1 MTRLHHRRVSMARS
15 NKSSSSASV
24 GNNGSTRPTA
34 QTKKPR
40 TPRTRT
46 SAGLRL
52 EEIDRPLIVPVGMA
66 WERHPYSARDPST
79 VLGALVRQMYP
90 PPIGPKIDQKPVL
103 CWEDYKWSPGPEW
116 RFKCDPS
123 EQEKA
128 DGVLEENLTRK
139 VKLMLHEEKA
149 AAIKRLKKKG
159 QLPTELTEEDED
171 GNRWPTKEALISAKR
186 VDFGTDVGWRLLC
199 EHWSIL
205 NLRKLKTGKDPGIF
219 GAWLHTHKL
228 HRGTDEEQICS
239 QRTADHWEDFDKAMK
254 NAHGE
259 NWEEEH
265 PDLDGQIIYEA
276 AGRMPHGRLGIA
288 NELFSK
294 AEKAKFKSKRAMAS
308 QPVQSPKEERLERE
322 HKHLKQEIKRLRGI
336 ELVVQSLAEEGGVDF
351 DGIMQSAADDLSP
364 SYSEGGF
371 QRGQGDVPQHQTEKG
386 MGSRTG
392 GSTSHGN
399 DDEDDYY
406 GNGGYDNYGEGDL
419 YGDEHYD
426 HYGDGEY
433 DDYGDEDDYGSGYG
447 GGDGDDDDW
456 L

>member
-1 MTRLHHRRVSMARS
+1 MARS
-15 NKSSSSASV
+15 NRSSSSASI
-24 GNNGSTRPTA
+24 GNNGSTQSTVQA
-34 QTKKPR
+34 KKPR

-66 WERHPYSARDPST
+66 WERHPYNARDPSM

-90 PPIGPKIDQKPVL
+90 PPIGPKNDQKPVL
-103 CWEDYKWSPGPEW
+103 CWEDYKWSPGPEVRTAASKIVEDFWW

-139 VKLMLHEEKA
+139 
-149 AAIKRLKKKG
+149 
-159 QLPTELTEEDED
+159 
-171 GNRWPTKEALISAKR
+171 
-186 VDFGTDVGWRLLC
+186 
-199 EHWSIL
+199 
-205 NLRKLKTGKDPGIF
+205 KLKTGKDPGIS

-308 QPVQSPKEERLERE
+308 QPVQSAKEERLERE
-322 HKHLKQEIKRLRGI
+322 NKYLKQEIKRLRGI
-336 ELVVQSLAEEGGVDF
+336 ELVVQSLAEKGGVDF
-351 DGIMQSAADDLSP
+351 DGIMQSATDDLSP

-371 QRGQGDVPQHQTEKG
+371 QRGRGDVPQHQTEKG

-399 DDEDDYY
+399 DDEDDDY
-406 GNGGYDNYGEGDL
+406 GNGGYGNYGEGDL

-433 DDYGDEDDYGSGYG
+433 DDYGDEDDYGYGYG

>member
-1 MTRLHHRRVSMARS
+1 MGTR
-15 NKSSSSASV
+15 SS
-24 GNNGSTRPTA
+24 
-34 QTKKPR
+34 
-40 TPRTRT
+40 
-46 SAGLRL
+46 
-52 EEIDRPLIVPVGMA
+52 I
-66 WERHPYSARDPST
+66 T
-79 VLGALVRQMYP
+79 V
-90 PPIGPKIDQKPVL
+90 
-103 CWEDYKWSPGPEW
+103 
-116 RFKCDPS
+116 
-123 EQEKA
+123 
-128 DGVLEENLTRK
+128 VLEMFVATHQFL
-139 VKLMLHEEKA
+139 
-149 AAIKRLKKKG
+149 
-159 QLPTELTEEDED
+159 
-171 GNRWPTKEALISAKR
+171 
-186 VDFGTDVGWRLLC
+186 
-199 EHWSIL
+199 
-205 NLRKLKTGKDPGIF
+205 KLKTGKDPRIS

-265 PDLDGQIIYEA
+265 PDLDGQIMYEA

-294 AEKAKFKSKRAMAS
+294 PEKAKFKSKRAMAS
-308 QPVQSPKEERLERE
+308 QPVQSAKEERLERE
-322 HKHLKQEIKRLRGI
+322 NKHLKQEIKRLRGI
-336 ELVVQSLAEEGGVDF
+336 ELVVQSLAEKGGVDF

-371 QRGQGDVPQHQTEKG
+371 QRGRGDVPQHQTEKG

-426 HYGDGEY
+426 HYGHGEY
-433 DDYGDEDDYGSGYG
+433 DDYGDEDDYGYG
-447 GGDGDDDDW
+447 GGDDDDW

>member
-1 MTRLHHRRVSMARS
+1 MARS
-15 NKSSSSASV
+15 NRSSSSASV
-24 GNNGSTRPTA
+24 GNNGSTQSTVQA
-34 QTKKPR
+34 KKPR

-90 PPIGPKIDQKPVL
+90 PPIGPKNDQKPVL
-103 CWEDYKWSPGPEW
+103 CWEDYKWSPGPEVRTAASKIVEEFW
-116 RFKCDPS
+116 WHFKCDPS

-139 VKLMLHEEKA
+139 
-149 AAIKRLKKKG
+149 
-159 QLPTELTEEDED
+159 
-171 GNRWPTKEALISAKR
+171 
-186 VDFGTDVGWRLLC
+186 
-199 EHWSIL
+199 
-205 NLRKLKTGKDPGIF
+205 KLKTGKDPGIS

-276 AGRMPHGRLGIA
+276 ADRMPHGRLGIA

-308 QPVQSPKEERLERE
+308 QPVQSAKEECLERD
-322 HKHLKQEIKRLRGI
+322 KKYLKQEIKRLRGI
-336 ELVVQSLAEEGGVDF
+336 ELVVQSLAEKGGVDF
-351 DGIMQSAADDLSP
+351 DGIMQSATDDLSP

-371 QRGQGDVPQHQTEKG
+371 QRGRGDVPQHQTEKG

-399 DDEDDYY
+399 DDEDDDY
-406 GNGGYDNYGEGDL
+406 GNGGYGNYGEGDL

-433 DDYGDEDDYGSGYG
+433 DDYGDEDDYGYGYG